1 MEPDYNEDLPR
12 IDDAINPVRAA
23 IEMVASG
30 SARRVTLHSIVG
42 AQLLPAA
49 RLLARAAGVT
59 VEATWSPAGAVCDL
73 VVTSS
78 SGADG

>member
-1 MEPDYNEDLPR
+1 MEPDRGEELPR

-30 SARRVTLHSIVG
+30 SARRVTLHGVVG

-59 VEATWSPAGAVCDL
+59 VEPVWSTAGVVCDL
-73 VVTSS
+73 IVMSS
-78 SGADG
+78 PSADG

>member
-1 MEPDYNEDLPR
+1 MEPDRGEELPR

-30 SARRVTLHSIVG
+30 SAKRVTLHSLVG
-42 AQLLPAA
+42 TQLLPAA

-59 VEATWSPAGAVCDL
+59 VEPIWSTAGAGCDL
-73 VVTSS
+73 IVTPSPK
-78 SGADG
+78 ADG